1 MPKRQVNIRIS
12 DATWEKLRSLT
23 GRYGTQAEAVAVA
36 IDRMY
41 QAEITEEE
49 SVDWTKRV
57 GELRQLARE
66 FHNNGSNGTTVG
78 DYPTPE
84 AYVDDLVTWI
94 IQCQEV
100 TPESDG
106 LEISRGPNTLDA
118 DDIRVIRDELERYVF

>member
-1 MPKRQVNIRIS
+1 MPKRQVNIRVS
-12 DATWEKLRSLT
+12 DGTWEKLRSLT

-36 IDRMY
+36 IDRLY

-49 SVDWTKRV
+49 TVDWTKRV
-57 GELRQLARE
+57 GELQQLARD
-66 FHNNGSNGTTVG
+66 FHNNGSNGTTVD

-94 IQCQEV
+94 IQCQDV

-106 LEISRGPNTLDA
+106 LEISEGPNTLDK
-118 DDIRVIRDELERYVF
+118 DDIRVIRDELERYV